1 MAVFHATMFL
11 QHLRPESRPDCTR
24 LLPYTDFVLPFR
36 FLRRMKK
43 RDEHSSD
50 VSRVY
55 LGVPLTPQGLSQ
67 AVFFQVAL
75 RGVSRLAK
83 TAFANI
89 CFFGAVACV
98 LASA

>member
-1 MAVFHATMFL
+1 MSFKFQPFNNVAT
-11 QHLRPESRPDCTR
+11 T
-24 LLPYTDFVLPFR
+24 
-36 FLRRMKK
+36 
-43 RDEHSSD
+43 SD

-55 LGVPLTPQGLSQ
+55 LGVPLTPQGPSQ

-75 RGVSRLAK
+75 WGVSRLAK

-98 LASA
+98 LATNFSGRSKIFSVQVLEIAIAIATQSSV